1 MPDNAQQNQTTE
13 DKAQTQ
19 SKKKRRW
26 PKVLLVGV
34 ILLVVLVA
42 AVIVAAPD
50 YIVPRVVRWQAS
62 ANLSAAW
69 DGEVTI
75 ETIDFSYTE
84 PTRLGGIAVTGRD
97 GRTWLTVGEV
107 VLTLDNWP
115 GISPVLAE
123 VAVRDVDATVYLE
136 NGRPVQEPKP
146 LPESKGGESPYVDL
160 RKVTVEDVNVTAQ
173 QNRWR
178 QRLVMDS
185 MTYSPGEGAIVKG
198 LSGRG
203 AGENNWLS
211 IRRIASQPGQGGD
224 EAPPSLTT
232 GPIRLEDIAVAS
244 PEGAELL
251 DVDHITVTLGRYDE
265 ERLVLKAVEVGDVTG
280 TVPLEGGKFTAMSD
294 LTPPTEP
301 PTKEEQ
307 LEKRN
312 EGPGVASFFD
322 LQNVTVGKVTMTV
335 EQGDWRQS
343 GGIAGLTYTPTAGV
357 AVKGIYGA
365 DAQGRRWVE
374 VARVALEPM
383 ALESGGDDGPDAEG
397 PSAEASSE
405 TGSATESGSA
415 PSPNEPGDRS
425 NAAPAPP
432 RPAPL
437 GRLVIEGPALTLYR
451 QDGQLTFPQLA
462 PPSPRPDKERSKPVK
477 PGQLPTE
484 TPRGAP
490 IPVDLRE
497 LTMQD
502 IKVAIAGE
510 GDPVVLFDARR
521 APMTCSPDGSRV
533 TCKNM
538 SGQLAEGRMDLD
550 FSFNNPTD
558 APLTYEGKLILGEVS
573 LPTLMKALG
582 TEGVPEGK
590 VDLMMVF
597 SGFGARPKNF
607 RCRAQTRMTEGHV
620 GKLPILGPLIRFVGL
635 GQPGAFDAYAYVTLR
650 EGVVTFREAKMANP
664 YAAFE
669 VQPGGTFDIETRTMD
684 FYVMTA
690 LFNDIKKAAGDIP
703 VLDFITT
710 MGDKV
715 AEAATRIHVKGKITD
730 PPASWFVKEP
740 VKDMAER
747 TSGFI
752 ESVFKTGGKLGE
764 GILKPIDEL
773 MGN

>member
-1 MPDNAQQNQTTE
+1 MPDNAQQNQTPE

-26 PKVLLVGV
+26 PKVLLVAV
-34 ILLVVLVA
+34 ILSIGLVA

-115 GISPVLAE
+115 GISPVLTE

-146 LPESKGGESPYVDL
+146 LPETEGGESPYVDL

-173 QNRWR
+173 QNQWR
-178 QRLVMDS
+178 QRLVLDS

-198 LSGRG
+198 LSGQG
-203 AGENNWLS
+203 TGENNWLS

-224 EAPPSLTT
+224 EAPPSLAT
-232 GPIRLEDIAVAS
+232 GPIRLEDIVVAS
-244 PEGAELL
+244 PVGAALL
-251 DVDHITVTLGRYDE
+251 DVDYITVTLGRYDE
-265 ERLVLKAVEVGDVTG
+265 GRLVLKAVEVGDVTG
-280 TVPLEGGKFTAMSD
+280 TVPLEGGRFTAMSD

-301 PTKEEQ
+301 PTREEQ
-307 LEKRN
+307 IEAQN

-322 LQNVTVGKVTMTV
+322 LQNVTVGEVAMTV

-383 ALESGGDDGPDAEG
+383 PIETGDEGGATG
-397 PSAEASSE
+397 ASS
-405 TGSATESGSA
+405 
-415 PSPNEPGDRS
+415 D
-425 NAAPAPP
+425 APADSAAASDGETSSPPTRPDGGTNTPPVPP
-432 RPAPL
+432 RPDPL

-451 QDGQLTFPQLA
+451 KDGQLTFPQLT
-462 PPSPRPDKERSKPVK
+462 PPSPKPDKEQSEPAK

-497 LTMQD
+497 LAIHD
-502 IKVAIAGE
+502 IKVTVAGE

-521 APMTCSPDGSRV
+521 APMTCSPDGTRV
-533 TCKNM
+533 TCKNL
-538 SGQLAEGRMDLD
+538 SGQIAQGRMDLD
-550 FSFNNPTD
+550 FSFNNPPD
-558 APLTYEGKLILGEVS
+558 APLSYEGKLILGEVS
-573 LPTLMKALG
+573 LPKLMEALG
-582 TEGVPEGK
+582 TQGVPKGK

-597 SGFGARPKNF
+597 SGFGTNPKNF
-607 RCRAQTRMTEGHV
+607 RCQAQTRMIEGHV

-635 GQPGAFDAYAYVTLR
+635 GHPGAFDAYAYVTLR

-669 VQPGGTFDIETRTMD
+669 VEPGGTFNIETQTMD

-690 LFNDIKKAAGDIP
+690 LFNDLKKAAGDIP

-715 AEAATRIHVKGKITD
+715 AEAATRIHVKGKVTE

-740 VKDMAER
+740 IEDMAER

-752 ESVFKTGGKLGE
+752 EGVFKTGGKLGE